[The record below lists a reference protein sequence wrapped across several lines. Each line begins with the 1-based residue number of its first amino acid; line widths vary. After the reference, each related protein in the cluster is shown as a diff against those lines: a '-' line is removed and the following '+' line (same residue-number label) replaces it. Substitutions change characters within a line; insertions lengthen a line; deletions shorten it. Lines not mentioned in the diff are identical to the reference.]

1 MKKNNHL
8 CLLVSLIVGVTTI
21 AAAVASLVVVFTK
34 KHKDEKE
41 LERYLDCS
49 IQ

>member
-1 MKKNNHL
+1 MKKNKNL
-8 CLLVSLIVGVTTI
+8 CFLISLIVGVTTI

-34 KHKDEKE
+34 KRKEERE
-41 LERYLDCS
+41 LEHYLDCS